1 MSYINL
7 LIPSFLLFSFLCIQE
22 EGGQLTEAVR
32 RSPHCVILLDEM
44 EKAHPDVLNILLQ
57 ILEDG
62 MLTDGKGRTVDFK
75 NAILVMTS
83 NVGSSRILELAT
95 IQKVRSAVEDDSA
108 GEIDDDVEMDQPDSI
123 DPEMIMSKLQNN
135 PKAMDLMLK
144 SMSDSNLRE
153 ALKTAI
159 GGSPADLLKAGR
171 ENPQIASFLKDLWSE
186 LDLNITA
193 STDVS
198 VPKGS
203 SEKSE
208 KQHIPVPVDTT
219 ALDSYAE
226 MVQVVKEELQRS
238 LKPELLNRIDEIVV
252 FSPLGDSQLRSIS
265 KLILDE
271 TIRRARD
278 ECDIYLRASDSLV
291 DIILKEGTSANASNQ
306 FGARPMRRAVQKYFE
321 DTVSDVIIKGFL
333 TAGDHAL
340 VQLATED
347 GQMLKHPDAS
357 AIAIRILRERDG
369 ESMLSFV
376 NNQGS
381 GITEV
386 STNYSFKEMSTPG
399 LNMQS

>member
-1 MSYINL
+1 M
-7 LIPSFLLFSFLCIQE
+7 
-22 EGGQLTEAVR
+22 R

-83 NVGSSRILELAT
+83 NVGSSRILELAN
-95 IQKVRSAVEDDSA
+95 IQRVRSAVEDDSA
-108 GEIDDDVEMDQPDSI
+108 GAVDDNLVQGQPGSI
-123 DPEMIMSKLQNN
+123 DPDMIMSKLQNN

-144 SMSDSNLRE
+144 SMSDANLRE
-153 ALKTAI
+153 ALQTAI

-171 ENPQIASFLKDLWSE
+171 ENPQIASFLKELWSE
-186 LDLNITA
+186 LDFNFTESTDA
-193 STDVS
+193 STPV
-198 VPKGS
+198 GS
-203 SEKSE
+203 SEESGNQQE
-208 KQHIPVPVDTT
+208 SWNVPVPADTT

-226 MVQVVKEELQRS
+226 MVQVVKEELQKS

-252 FSPLGDSQLRSIS
+252 FSPLGESQLRSIS

-271 TIRRARD
+271 TIRRARE
-278 ECDIYLRASDSLV
+278 ECDIYLRASDNLI
-291 DIILKEGTSANASNQ
+291 DMILKEGTSANASNQ

-333 TAGDHAL
+333 SAGDHAL
-340 VQLATED
+340 VQLANED
-347 GQMLKHPDAS
+347 GHVLEQPDTS
-357 AIAIRILRERDG
+357 AIAVRILRERDG

-376 NNQGS
+376 TNQGC

-386 STNYSFKEMSTPG
+386 SSNYSFKEMSTPQ
-399 LNMQS
+399 LNMQVE